1 MNKQKWTETS
11 LDSLMDLLEN
21 EEATVRQ
28 KARKSLVA
36 MGKPAVSSLTGALR
50 NSKLEHVRWEA
61 AKALD
66 TIGDIRAI
74 PSLVKALEDNNS
86 DVTWL
91 TAEALRKFKK
101 IAWPP
106 LMRALMKSTQ
116 DSVLLRT
123 GAHHVLRNQ
132 KEDGFDDLLVTL
144 REALESSTASE
155 LTPFAASDI
164 LKRLKIKS

>member
-1 MNKQKWTETS
+1 
-11 LDSLMDLLEN
+11 
-21 EEATVRQ
+21 
-28 KARKSLVA
+28 
-36 MGKPAVSSLTGALR
+36 
-50 NSKLEHVRWEA
+50 
-61 AKALD
+61 
-66 TIGDIRAI
+66 
-74 PSLVKALEDNNS
+74 
-86 DVTWL
+86 VTWL